1 MATVLSGNYATDI
14 PATGS
19 YTLDNST
26 WNVGNLVNGRDFTE
40 TITVDDPNTPN
51 MNTTFSWNFPNVPA
65 GGNVYSFPAI
75 HYGQDYSMTA
85 ATHITPEQVNN
96 IKTLTVSSNI
106 SLSGQTDQYDAIVDG
121 FLTSTPNGGL
131 ESANTEFE
139 IYLHTPTT
147 TKGWIGGLPQHT
159 FTDSQGIQW
168 IIAGGGGSAGKQIAF
183 APANFQDL
191 TNVTVDLKALLQ
203 AAVADGVIS
212 GTDYF
217 NGLAFGNEPRE
228 GTGSM
233 TVHSFQ
239 VNYDG
244 DPNFKGATG
253 GTQAANPPPAT
264 DPGHTADPGTGTTTT
279 PVNTGGTTN
288 NGGGTTTATDGGGT
302 MPGNGGGNTTAG
314 HGGGTTTATDGGG
327 TTTTTNGG
335 GTTTATDG
343 GTQAADHGGGTQ
355 TATDGGTQTTNNGG
369 GTQTATNGGTQTTDN
384 GGGTQTATDGGTQT
398 TNNGGGTQT
407 AGNGGHTAAHG
418 GVGHGGGGDH
428 NHSHHDNSNVGG
440 NMHNIGHDIVAL
452 LQAMQHNNTT
462 AANNAMTALGNDVH
476 TAMDTGNSSGVA
488 HHQIESFG
496 HHHFEHMWG

>member
-253 GTQAANPPPAT
+253 GTQAANPPAT

-302 MPGNGGGNTTAG
+302 MPGNGGGNTTAN
-314 HGGGTTTATDGGG
+314 HGGTTTATDGGG

-418 GVGHGGGGDH
+418 GIGHGGGGDH
-428 NHSHHDNSNVGG
+428 NHSHHDSNGGG
-440 NMHNIGHDIVAL
+440 NMHNVAHDIVAL